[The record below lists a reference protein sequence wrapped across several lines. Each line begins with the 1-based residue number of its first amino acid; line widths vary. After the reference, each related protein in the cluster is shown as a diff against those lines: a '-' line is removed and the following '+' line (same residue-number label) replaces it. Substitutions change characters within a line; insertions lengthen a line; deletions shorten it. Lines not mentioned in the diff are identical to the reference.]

1 MAEIKLLRLEYGDSQ
16 KNVTDKL
23 NYNFSRIF
31 LFGGGPYGRA
41 GSKGPDGPIGNRGP
55 VGSYGDMG
63 TRGTKWT
70 VGPSQPSPLSS
81 INGDQWMNTSS
92 SNSLSYYQ
100 SGNWVDYGFGVS
112 SSDLFDVF
120 GPLSTSTGISSRSG
134 YFISSGTPIGYTFV
148 MSDLDNLGGGVQGN
162 PNIVANPQY
171 SKMVIAINGSDVTKN
186 ILEFS
191 KTNYLSDPSFL
202 SNTPK
207 FSWDHGATADRGTY
221 GLRFTAGEGMLFNMP
236 TSNLSVVSGPENIIF
251 NSIGFNVSVNS
262 AAAYKSSSSAEGSMS
277 IDVGTGSLIF
287 STKNISYASGQ
298 FALSTRFSVA
308 TTGSDPKVPLDISS
322 TSTTA
327 GNLRYFYGAISN
339 NSAILFSA
347 NQVTPTFANLFS
359 VYGDGLVYFNKRV
372 NSIQNQQTITQTV
385 SSSVGGTTV
394 NWSTI
399 VPSIAMNTSGSDYYF
414 SNNGIDYIIDKSGS
428 AAAGERGICVW
439 APATGG
445 SVGNNGGWLNLVDS
459 NEAISFRVH
468 SSKPSTDTFRYIGLN
483 TSNLP
488 NVAPNNTVSANYSY
502 VDLGSGLGASTVD
515 FTIINVTGAG
525 GTGSD
530 RRWFKVYYSAW
541 GGNLLSGIQ
550 CGTLSTYGATYGSA
564 CAIPTLVNVV
574 RSGLSL
580 TFSWLLN
587 AVDSGAG
594 TVMCQYST
602 DGGITWIIAVYGNPN
617 IGTATSGT
625 ISLTIGTPIKYR
637 CISYYTVAGTF
648 SCNDQISNII
658 TTTF

>member
-23 NYNFSRIF
+23 NYNFSRII

-41 GSKGPDGPIGNRGP
+41 GSKGPDGPKGNRGP

-81 INGDQWMNTSS
+81 IDGDQWMNTFS
-92 SNSLSYYQ
+92 SNALYYYQ

-120 GPLSTSTGISSRSG
+120 GPLSTSTGVSSRSG

-148 MSDLDNLGGGVQGN
+148 LSDGQINGGTGPGT
-162 PNIVANPQY
+162 IDYAANPQY

-191 KTNYLSDPSFL
+191 KTNYLNDPSFL

-207 FSWDHGATADRGTY
+207 FSWDQGATADRGTY
-221 GLRFTAGEGMLFNMP
+221 GLRFTAGDGMLFNMP
-236 TSNLSVVSGPENIIF
+236 TSNLSISSGQENIIF
-251 NSIGFNVSVNS
+251 NSIGFNGSINS
-262 AAAYKSSSSAEGSMS
+262 AAAYKSSSSAGGSVS
-277 IDVGTGSLIF
+277 INVGTGSLIF
-287 STKNISYASGQ
+287 STKNISYSPGQ
-298 FALSTRFSVA
+298 FALSTRFSV
-308 TTGSDPKVPLDISS
+308 TTTANDPKVPLDISS
-322 TSTTA
+322 TSTTT

-347 NQVTPTFANLFS
+347 NQVTPTYSNLFS

-372 NSIQNQQTITQTV
+372 NSIQNRQTITQTV
-385 SSSVGGTTV
+385 TSFGI
-394 NWSTI
+394 NWNAI

-414 SNNGIDYIIDKSGS
+414 ANNGIDYIIDKSGV
-428 AAAGERGICVW
+428 AASGDRGISVW
-439 APATGG
+439 VPATGG

-468 SSKPSTDTFRYIGLN
+468 SSKPLTDTFRYIGLN

-488 NVAPNNTVSANYSY
+488 NAAPVNFSIGNASFA
-502 VDLGSGLGASTVD
+502 DLGSGLGASTVD
-515 FTIINVTGAG
+515 FTIINVTGTG
-525 GTGSD
+525 GTGSNK
-530 RRWFKVYYSAW
+530 RWFKVYYSAW
-541 GGNLLSGIQ
+541 GGNLSNIQ
-550 CGTLSTYGATYGSA
+550 CGTLSTYLATY
-564 CAIPTLVNVV
+564 
-574 RSGLSL
+574 
-580 TFSWLLN
+580 
-587 AVDSGAG
+587 
-594 TVMCQYST
+594 
-602 DGGITWIIAVYGNPN
+602 
-617 IGTATSGT
+617 
-625 ISLTIGTPIKYR
+625 
-637 CISYYTVAGTF
+637 
-648 SCNDQISNII
+648 
-658 TTTF
+658 